1 MRHQTVAPPLGR
13 RYDVDGLHLALHR
26 SGTGGP
32 PVVVVPGAGLVGLD
46 FLNIHQRVAELTT
59 SVIYDRAGT
68 GWSDPIGLPRTATA
82 VAAELHELLH
92 VAGVAAP
99 FLLLGHSLGGGYA
112 RRFAQLYPDE
122 VAGLLLI
129 EPAHE
134 DYLASMPEQVRQVG
148 ERADAAPMPEPT
160 QEQSQALRGL
170 FTQLLA
176 AWPEKVRTA
185 LIDYH
190 VAAWQVGL
198 QEGRNRREVMNELRD
213 GGATPDVPVIVLT
226 GMGLD
231 PGQRLFMSEELQRQQ
246 NEAKRQLYAAVAA
259 GLPRGE
265 LRVLDDA
272 AHSTFH
278 LDRPDA
284 VLAAVRDLLDRVAR
298 WPRSAPSGT
307 VARKD
312 ST

>member
-1 MRHQTVAPPLGR
+1 MRYQTVAPPLGR
-13 RYDVDGLHLALHR
+13 RYAVDGRQLALHR

-32 PVVVVPGAGLVGLD
+32 PVVVLPGAGLVGLD
-46 FLNIHQRVAELTT
+46 FLPVHDRVAESTT

-68 GWSDPIGLPRTATA
+68 GWSDPTPLPRTATA
-82 VAAELHELLH
+82 VAAELHELLQ
-92 VAGVAAP
+92 VAGIAGP

-112 RRFAQLYPDE
+112 RRFAQLYPEE

-134 DYLASMPEQVRQVG
+134 DYLTAMPEQVREVG
-148 ERADAAPMPEPT
+148 ERADAAPMPELTP
-160 QEQSQALRGL
+160 EQAQALRGL

-176 AWPEKVRTA
+176 AWPDTVRTA

-190 VAAWQVGL
+190 VASWQVGL
-198 QEGRNRREVMNELRD
+198 QEGRNRREVMDELRD
-213 GGATPDVPVIVLT
+213 GGATPDVPVILLT

-231 PGQRLFMSEELQRQQ
+231 PGQRLFMSEDLQRQQ
-246 NEAKRQLYAAVAA
+246 NQAKRRLYAAVAA
-259 GLPRGE
+259 ALPQGE
-265 LRVLDDA
+265 LRVVDDA

-284 VLAAVRDLLDRVAR
+284 VLAAVGDLLDRVTR
-298 WPRSAPSGT
+298 WSLDGPSETTAHRDSA
-307 VARKD
+307 
-312 ST
+312 